1 MAQMPHASSV
11 SRGKTKT

>member
-1 MAQMPHASSV
+1 MAQMPHVSSV

>member
-1 MAQMPHASSV
+1 MPHASSV